1 MENIFDM
8 FFTNLLE
15 ANLKVKNFA
24 HEIIYYTVTKSTT
37 DDIWELYNET
47 GQTKALI
54 ITDNQTAGKGRNNN
68 KWISQPS
75 KSITCSFILEQ
86 IFNDEQV
93 SLYSILIPVS
103 IIKGIKNFSQIDLQI
118 KWPNDIVYKNKKVGG
133 ILIESKLRKNISIF
147 NIGIG
152 LNVNEN
158 NFDFPED
165 LRGNVTSLKEIKE
178 IPIQREPLLASI
190 LNELEQLI
198 NNPDNNYLIEYW
210 IKHCNHINKKVSF
223 NISNKKMQGIFK
235 GINNKGQAI
244 IEKGDE
250 TITYNNPITIL

>member
-1 MENIFDM
+1 M

-15 ANLKVKNFA
+15 ANLKVKFFA
-24 HEIIYYTVTKSTT
+24 HKIIYYTVTKSTT

-54 ITDNQTAGKGRNNN
+54 ITDNQTSGRGRYHN

-93 SLYSILIPVS
+93 SLYSILIPIS

-118 KWPNDIVYKNKKVGG
+118 KWPNDIVYQNKKVGG
-133 ILIESKLRKNISIF
+133 ILIESKLRKNIPIF

-158 NFDFPED
+158 NFDFPEYIRED
-165 LRGNVTSLKEIKE
+165 ATSLKEIKG

-190 LNELEQLI
+190 LNELDQLI
-198 NNPDNNYLIEYW
+198 NNLDNNYLIKYW
-210 IKHCNHINKKVSF
+210 IEHCSHINKKVSF

-250 TITYNNPITIL
+250 TITYNNPISII

>member
-1 MENIFDM
+1 M

-15 ANLKVKNFA
+15 ANLKVNFFA
-24 HEIIYYTVTKSTT
+24 HEIIYYTITKSTT

-54 ITDNQTAGKGRNNN
+54 ITDNQASGRGRYHN

-118 KWPNDIVYKNKKVGG
+118 KWPNDIMYKNKKVGG
-133 ILIESKLRKNISIF
+133 ILIESKLRTNISIF

-152 LNVNEN
+152 LNVNES
-158 NFDFPED
+158 NFDFPENI
-165 LRGNVTSLKEIKE
+165 RGNVVSLKEIKG

-190 LNELEQLI
+190 LNELNQLI
-198 NNPDNNYLIEYW
+198 NNLDDNYLIKYW

-223 NISNKKMQGIFK
+223 NIDNKKMQGIFK
-235 GINNKGQAI
+235 GVNNTGQAI
-244 IEKGDE
+244 IKKDNE
-250 TITYNNPITIL
+250 TITYDNPITIL

>member
-1 MENIFDM
+1 M

-15 ANLKVKNFA
+15 ANLKVKFFA

-54 ITDNQTAGKGRNNN
+54 ITDNQTGGRGRHNN

-86 IFNDEQV
+86 VFNDEQV

-165 LRGNVTSLKEIKE
+165 IRGNVTSLKEIKE

-198 NNPDNNYLIEYW
+198 NNPDNNYLIKYW

-223 NISNKKMQGIFK
+223 NISNKKMHGIFK

-250 TITYNNPITIL
+250 TIIYNNPISII